1 MQVKPLLIFDGD
13 CGFCTTTANYIAKR
27 SNNSIEIKPWQYVD
41 FTNLPVTSAQCADQV
56 YFLID
61 GVPYGGHE
69 AFAMILK
76 SQRNVLLK
84 AFGSILMLKALR
96 FITKPAYR
104 LTAKYRHKLPGGT
117 PACRLP
123 R

>member
-76 SQRNVLLK
+76 SQSNELLK

-117 PACRLP
+117 PACKLP